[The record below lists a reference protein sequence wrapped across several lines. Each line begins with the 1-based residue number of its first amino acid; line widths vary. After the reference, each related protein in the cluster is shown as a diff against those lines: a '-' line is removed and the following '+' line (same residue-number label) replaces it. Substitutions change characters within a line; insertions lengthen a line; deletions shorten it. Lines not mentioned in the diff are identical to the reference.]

1 MNRIGEGAGRHRR
14 QKPQGGISPDPGL
27 GGLEIWRRENGH
39 TSSPEFNT
47 FGKRILKARRLGVG
61 VPICPR
67 HLPLS
72 PLSSKLSL
80 GWIQFLISLT
90 KRGVSISGREKGKF
104 GPTQPASRFPLSRYY
119 QPTPCSPPAYPQPP
133 CPQNLPPSS
142 PPHQH
147 PSYCLLGQ
155 ETPLPGHTQRHPRR
169 GHKAFFKWPHLSRE
183 DREKANRPFN
193 ACPGLKIKKCL
204 QWPVA
209 SCSAWR
215 KGSGILARADAGCSG
230 LVAATAVAD
239 TNTVLL

>member
-1 MNRIGEGAGRHRR
+1 MGFLQILDWGALRYGEGRTGTPVPPNSTHLAKG
-14 QKPQGGISPDPGL
+14 
-27 GGLEIWRRENGH
+27 
-39 TSSPEFNT
+39 SS
-47 FGKRILKARRLGVG
+47 KRGDWGWG

-104 GPTQPASRFPLSRYY
+104 GPTQPVSRFPLSRYY